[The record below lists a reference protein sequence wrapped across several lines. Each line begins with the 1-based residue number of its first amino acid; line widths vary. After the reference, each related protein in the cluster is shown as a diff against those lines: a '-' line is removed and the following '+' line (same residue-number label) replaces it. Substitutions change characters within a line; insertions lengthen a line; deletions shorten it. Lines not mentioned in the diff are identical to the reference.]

1 MNKIEIEGSY
11 IQYAGGYDKENIVES
26 DFLKALKDLEQM
38 DDEHGAFWIGVYG
51 AETDEFVLELHKSL
65 TLFGNFSENE
75 NYKIQLKSLEASKE
89 YFNLLLSGM
98 IEKLKE
104 KLKTMHNNV

>member
-1 MNKIEIEGSY
+1 MLKENYYRKKLRNQKQNWMNKIEIEGSY
-11 IQYAGGYDKENIVES
+11 IQYAAGYDKENIIES

-65 TLFGNFSENE
+65 SLFGNFSENE
-75 NYKIQLKSLEASKE
+75 NYKIQLKNIEESKE
-89 YFNLLLSGM
+89 YYSLC
-98 IEKLKE
+98 I
-104 KLKTMHNNV
+104 